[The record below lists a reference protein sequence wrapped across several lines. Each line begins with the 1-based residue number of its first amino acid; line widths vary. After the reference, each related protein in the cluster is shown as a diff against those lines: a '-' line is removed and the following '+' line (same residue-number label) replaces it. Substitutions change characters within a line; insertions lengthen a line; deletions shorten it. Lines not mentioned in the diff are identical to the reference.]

1 MEVANICLISRH
13 YLNQTSA
20 ELKAGEVLTLT
31 TTVYPENATNKNMLW
46 TSSNPAVAQVDENG
60 RVLAISKGTATIQA
74 EAADGSG
81 CTASCTVTVTG
92 NLNMV
97 TSVEHFES
105 SHPYQNNLSEVW
117 LYQSPGAERIT
128 LTFSDDTEFEAPY
141 DYLEI
146 YANQNQLVGKYTGK
160 ELAGQKIVV
169 SGESALVRLVTDK
182 GGSAYGFRVVDITA
196 EKGDEKPDSA
206 LTAIRLNRSSL
217 QLKTDETSKLEV
229 IYEPADT
236 NEDKSVVWDSSNTDI
251 VTVDNTGFITAVSI

>member
-1 MEVANICLISRH
+1 
-13 YLNQTSA
+13 
-20 ELKAGEVLTLT
+20 
-31 TTVYPENATNKNMLW
+31 MLW

-169 SGESALVRLVTDK
+169 SGESAQPPLCNRLPSQTRRWHPAAPPALPAW
-182 GGSAYGFRVVDITA
+182 GSGHAPPSGVYNI
-196 EKGDEKPDSA
+196 S
-206 LTAIRLNRSSL
+206 
-217 QLKTDETSKLEV
+217 
-229 IYEPADT
+229 
-236 NEDKSVVWDSSNTDI
+236 W
-251 VTVDNTGFITAVSI
+251 

>member
-169 SGESALVRLVTDK
+169 SGESA
-182 GGSAYGFRVVDITA
+182 
-196 EKGDEKPDSA
+196 
-206 LTAIRLNRSSL
+206 
-217 QLKTDETSKLEV
+217 
-229 IYEPADT
+229 
-236 NEDKSVVWDSSNTDI
+236 
-251 VTVDNTGFITAVSI
+251 